1 MMVTVVVVVE
11 VMVGV
16 DVRVAPRRWWCE
28 RVFVASAPRGF
39 SIRG

>member
-28 RVFVASAPRGF
+28 RGLVASAPRGF
-39 SIRG
+39 SIRV